1 MNWDDLRLFLA
12 VARTGSISGAA
23 RQLGIQHSTVS
34 RRMRRFE
41 TAIGARLIERKKSGY
56 VLTHAGE
63 QVAASA
69 TRMETEI
76 LGVDGALAD
85 LDAQLSG
92 TLRVSAINNMASTV
106 LMPMFARFRE
116 QHPHVELH
124 VMVSN
129 SDISLVEREA
139 DIAIR
144 LSNSPPETLIGKRVL
159 TVASAIYGSKTYLQA
174 LQSQGGKPRWIGVD
188 CCTFHKTWTRQH
200 CGEAKHDFIS
210 DDSLLTLSAIKQ
222 GLGVSILPC
231 FMGDTEPA
239 LARYCEPD
247 PGFNLGLWLLFHPD
261 LKHTARVLAF
271 HRFMIEAIE
280 QQRGLFEGN
289 KGGGV
294 VQPG

>member
-34 RRMRRFE
+34 RRMHRFE
-41 TAIGARLIERKKSGY
+41 EAIGARLIERKKSGY

-63 QVAASA
+63 QVAATA

-85 LDAQLSG
+85 LDARLSG
-92 TLRVSAINNMASTV
+92 TLRVTAINNMASTV
-106 LMPMFARFRE
+106 LMPMFARFCE
-116 QHPHVELH
+116 LHPHVELH

-129 SDISLVEREA
+129 NDASLAEREA
-139 DIAIR
+139 DVAIR
-144 LSNSPPETLIGKRVL
+144 LSNSPPDTLIGKRVL
-159 TVASAIYGSKTYLQA
+159 TVASAIYGSKTYLRK
-174 LQSQGGKPRWIGVD
+174 LERDGGEPRWIGVE
-188 CCTFHKTWTRQH
+188 CCGFHKTWTRQH
-200 CGEAKHDFIS
+200 CGEAAHHFVS
-210 DDSLLTLSAIKQ
+210 DDTLLTLSAIKQ

-231 FMGDTEPA
+231 FMGDTEPM
-239 LARYCEPD
+239 LVRYHEPD
-247 PGFNLGLWLLFHPD
+247 PGFDLGLWLLFHPD

-280 QQRGLFEGN
+280 QQRGLFEGIVRQ
-289 KGGGV
+289 G
-294 VQPG
+294 Q